1 LGKERI
7 RRIPER
13 RLNRMSLFFMG
24 QILRENREFFNG
36 EGSFGE
42 TREVLAKAVRWDK
55 PFRYFD

>member
-1 LGKERI
+1 
-7 RRIPER
+7 
-13 RLNRMSLFFMG
+13 MG